1 MMKIRIKKIA
11 KEVKENM
18 QKLPFP
24 YLSIG
29 LLLFFP
35 VITLAAPANFKDIVL
50 IVVEILTAILPV
62 IVTLT
67 FIYFIWGLTKYLK
80 SEDTKKDDAKGIMI
94 RGIIV
99 FFVMSSIWGLVR
111 ILTKTFIE
119 PGGTNTPS
127 SLDITDNNW
136 SATTPVLKSPL
147 E

>member
-1 MMKIRIKKIA
+1 MMKIGIKKIA

-67 FIYFIWGLTKYLK
+67 FIYFIWGLTQYLK

-94 RGIIV
+94 RGLIAL
-99 FFVMSSIWGLVR
+99 FVISGLWGIMR

-119 PGGTNTPS
+119 TEGVNVHEGV
-127 SLDITDNNW
+127 DIVDPNWEEVVNLENPDN
-136 SATTPVLKSPL
+136 
-147 E
+147 

>member
-1 MMKIRIKKIA
+1 MKIRIKKIA

-67 FIYFIWGLTKYLK
+67 FIYFIWGLTQYLK

-94 RGIIV
+94 RGLIAL
-99 FFVMSSIWGLVR
+99 FVISGLWGIMR

-119 PGGTNTPS
+119 TEGVNVHEGV
-127 SLDITDNNW
+127 DIVDPNWEEVVNLENPDN
-136 SATTPVLKSPL
+136 
-147 E
+147 

>member
-1 MMKIRIKKIA
+1 MKIGIKKIA

-67 FIYFIWGLTKYLK
+67 FIYFIWGLTQYLK

-94 RGIIV
+94 RGLIAL
-99 FFVMSSIWGLVR
+99 FVISGLWGIMR

-119 PGGTNTPS
+119 TEGVNVHEGV
-127 SLDITDNNW
+127 DIVDPNWEEVVNLENPDN
-136 SATTPVLKSPL
+136 
-147 E
+147 